1 MKRFFRNILYLTA
14 ALSVHSA
21 VSCRNEAAQ
30 QGPLRSD
37 GLPDKQYIT
46 VTATLDPAT
55 KTSLDGLA
63 VVWEAG
69 DKVAISNEYSQ
80 YINELDINPE
90 DVGKTTARFSGY
102 ADPADDCIIYPFG
115 INQFTDPKCFQKSFR
130 VTLPSTQSYRQNS
143 FAKGANVA
151 IGKTDDLKKP
161 VTLINAG
168 GLLKLKVKGSASVS
182 KIELS
187 SNSNSEFLAGDAYIS
202 KTFSTDVK
210 PNFVNN
216 GNLFSKLTLDCGTG
230 VALTQ
235 AGTDFYF
242 FLPLGTLSNGF
253 IVQIYDTQG
262 GSMTLQA
269 AASASNKIQRSKIL
283 EMPAI
288 SYQSGNLPAKFIA
301 KTTLGVYANCL
312 TDPVLET
319 AYLSKKVQAGVTK
332 NNTNQIF
339 SLKNWDDEWIVEF
352 VLPATLASD
361 AVYDIE
367 VKPVI
372 GTGSGFSAETLALKF
387 LFSKDGLGWFVD
399 TATGKGYIFN
409 VM

>member
-1 MKRFFRNILYLTA
+1 MKKSIRTILYLTA
-14 ALSVHSA
+14 ALWALPS
-21 VSCRNEAAQ
+21 VSCRN
-30 QGPLRSD
+30 QGVQEDPLQTDASS
-37 GLPDKQYIT
+37 KKEFIT
-46 VTATLDPAT
+46 ITATLDPAT

-69 DKVAISNEYSQ
+69 DKIAASYVGYQ
-80 YINELDINPE
+80 YIDELNINPE

-102 ADPADDCIIYPFG
+102 ANPSDDCIIYPSE
-115 INQFTDPKCFQKSFR
+115 INKFNDPYCFQKSFR

-151 IGKTDDLKKP
+151 IGKTDDLSKP
-161 VTLINAG
+161 VTLVNAG
-168 GLLKLKVKGSASVS
+168 GLLKLTVKGSASIS
-182 KIELS
+182 KIELT

-202 KTFSTDVK
+202 KTFTTDVK

-216 GNLFSKLTLDCGTG
+216 GDLSSKLTLDCGTG
-230 VALTQ
+230 VALSQ

-253 IVQIYDTQG
+253 IVQIFDTQG

-288 SYQSGNLPAKFIA
+288 TYQSGNLPAKFIA
-301 KTTLGVYANCL
+301 KTTLGVYGNCL
-312 TDPVLET
+312 TEPVLQT
-319 AYLSKKVQAGVTK
+319 AYLTNKVQAGVTK

-339 SLKNWDDEWIVEF
+339 SLKNWEDEWIVEF

-372 GTGSGFSAETLALKF
+372 GTGSGFISETLTLKF
-387 LFSKDGLGWFVD
+387 LLSKDGFGWFVD
-399 TATGKGYIFN
+399 TSTGKGYIFN